1 MDETARADVIVGVDT
16 HKHVHAAVA
25 IDALGARLGATT
37 VPVGE
42 RGYRVLEAWARS
54 LGPIRA
60 FGVEGTGSY
69 GAGLSRFLVAQGH
82 AVLEVNRPDRQP
94 RRRKGKGDP
103 LDAESAARAVL
114 GGQATARP
122 KSGTGTVEM
131 IRHLKVARDTAV
143 EGRTRAMVTLKAI
156 IVGAP
161 AALRERLD
169 RITGK
174 MALIRH
180 LAALRPGPITS
191 TTASAKAGLR
201 AIARRW
207 LALDEE
213 IRGHDAHLERLTA
226 ARAGPGTRDGAGHGR
241 GDAAARRRQ
250 PGADP
255 LGGRVREAVRRLPD
269 PCLERQDDPP
279 PARPRRRQAGQRRP
293 PPGRRHPRAR
303 PPADPRL
310 RPQAYGRGED
320 EAGDHALPEALRRPR
335 DLRLPL
341 RYAEAGGSVHRSRL
355 TDIGASTLGRARRRR
370 RRGSGREPALARCS
384 PASPPATP
392 PDRGRRR
399 GGNHTPRSRRTPART
414 GHRLRRRR

>member
-42 RGYRVLEAWARS
+42 RGYRALEAWARS

-82 AVLEVNRPDRQP
+82 AVLEVNRPDRQL
-94 RRRKGKGDP
+94 RRRKGKSDP

-143 EGRTRAMVTLKAI
+143 KGRTQAMVTLKAI

-191 TTASAKAGLR
+191 TTASAKASLR

-226 ARAGPGTRDGAGHGR
+226 ARAPELVRAHGMGPGT
-241 GDAAARRRQ
+241 AAAMLLLVGDNPERIRSEAAFAKLCGACPIPASSGKTTRYRLNRGGDRRANAALHRVVVTRMRGHQPTLDYVRRRTGEGKTK
-250 PGADP
+250 PEIMRCLKRFVA
-255 LGGRVREAVRRLPD
+255 REIFGYL
-269 PCLERQDDPP
+269 C
-279 PARPRRRQAGQRRP
+279 
-293 PPGRRHPRAR
+293 
-303 PPADPRL
+303 
-310 RPQAYGRGED
+310 
-320 EAGDHALPEALRRPR
+320 
-335 DLRLPL
+335 
-341 RYAEAGGSVHRSRL
+341 
-355 TDIGASTLGRARRRR
+355 
-370 RRGSGREPALARCS
+370 
-384 PASPPATP
+384 ATP
-392 PDRGRRR
+392 K
-399 GGNHTPRSRRTPART
+399 PAAPSIEAA
-414 GHRLRRRR
+414 